1 MLTCINDCPH
11 RLWLVLE
18 TFLQYVIGALIACI
32 RVGFW
37 IPVVAFFVNPHLAFD
52 LGMIFLGVVAGVVIF
67 QIIKRLANKHPRWMR
82 STGKYAS
89 LSLYSLWNVFRKYA
103 VSTTFPIAK
112 EASNAKLDPHRN
124 PFLGLTV
131 DPAAILALNP
141 PRYLPAL
148 PTETPLACQPK
159 NYHNVGLPFDHQL
172 AIHTSPA
179 SSANLRRPWPFAKDR
194 QSHHILYSHQ
204 SIARSI
210 AAGRSPNMGNNFF
223 YSTIT

>member
-1 MLTCINDCPH
+1 MLTFTKDCFH
-11 RLWLVLE
+11 SLWLVLE

-32 RVGFW
+32 RVAFW
-37 IPVVAFFVNPHLAFD
+37 IPVLAFLVNRHLAFD
-52 LGMIFLGVVAGVVIF
+52 LGMIFLGEVAGVVIY
-67 QIIKRLANKHPRWMR
+67 QIIKRLANKHPEWMR

-89 LSLYSLWNVFRKYA
+89 ISLFSLWNVFRKYA
-103 VSTTFPIAK
+103 VSTTFFFAK
-112 EASNAKLDPHRN
+112 EPSNAKLDPHRN

-131 DPAAILALNP
+131 DPAAISALNP
-141 PRYLPAL
+141 PRSLPAL
-148 PTETPLACQPK
+148 RTETLLACQPK
-159 NYHNVGLPFDHQL
+159 NYHNVALPFDHQL